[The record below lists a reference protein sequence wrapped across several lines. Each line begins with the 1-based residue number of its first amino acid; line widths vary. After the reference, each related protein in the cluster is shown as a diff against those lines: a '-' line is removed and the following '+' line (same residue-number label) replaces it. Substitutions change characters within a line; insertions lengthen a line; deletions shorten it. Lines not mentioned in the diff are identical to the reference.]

1 MNVMTVLEIVK
12 SAGLMLIGTGLVI
25 YAAGA
30 IIERR
35 NDRREA

>member
-12 SAGLMLIGTGLVI
+12 SVGLMLIGIGLVL
-25 YAAGA
+25 YAAEA

-35 NDRREA
+35 KDGK

>member
-1 MNVMTVLEIVK
+1 MNVMAVLGIVK
-12 SAGLMLIGTGLVI
+12 SVGLMLIGIGLII

-35 NDRREA
+35 NNRREA